1 MKDKRIISAKVG
13 FFALITI
20 LLLSACG
27 GSPPGQAG
35 DEAAQET
42 VTAFIGDL
50 SASATASGQVE
61 PRKEASLSVGTPGI
75 VTALHVR
82 AGDQV
87 AAGDT
92 LMQIDATDLALNVA
106 NAEQTLAL
114 RQANLDSLLA
124 DPESADITSAETA
137 VSSAQ
142 ANLDNLLTGPTAE
155 EIAIAEANVR
165 ASQASLASSSA
176 DLGSAQ
182 DTIKESQ
189 IFAAQAALY
198 TAQQSREPIAEFN
211 EEFPTESNHLQ
222 LLEIDQAIAD
232 AQAQLNELLAGPN
245 TAAAQNSVAAA
256 AARVEGSRA
265 DLDAALAGA
274 TAAQIA
280 SAEAQLAQA
289 LATLAD
295 LQDGASQEDIRTAEA
310 ELELA
315 RIALA
320 DAQEQLD
327 KATVVAPF
335 AGVITAVNFNEG
347 ELANGA
353 VIEIVDGNSLEII
366 LSVDE
371 VDVGSFAVGQP
382 AIVTLETWPN
392 ETIDSEI
399 LAIAPSANNGG
410 SNTLVSY
417 DVHVGLGETDLPVL
431 IGMTANANLITSAN
445 EDVLLVPN
453 RAIRADR
460 QADKY
465 FVTVRKDDDSTE
477 EVEVITGLRDG
488 ENTQIISGIDEG
500 TVLVI
505 GNGPTSTFGPGSG
518 NGSGNGDGDGP
529 FNR

>member
-1 MKDKRIISAKVG
+1 MKNKPLISAKV
-13 FFALITI
+13 I
-20 LLLSACG
+20 LLATIAVLFLSACAG
-27 GSPPGQAG
+27 QNGNQAG
-35 DEAAQET
+35 NEAEQET
-42 VTAFIGDL
+42 VTAVIGDL

-61 PRKEASLSVGTPGI
+61 PLKEASLSVDTPGI
-75 VTALHVR
+75 VTQVHVR
-82 AGDQV
+82 EGDVVQT
-87 AAGDT
+87 GDV
-92 LMQIDATDLALNVA
+92 LMRLDPSDLALNVA
-106 NAEQTLAL
+106 NAEQTFAL
-114 RQANLDSLLA
+114 RQANLNDLLA
-124 DPESADITSAETA
+124 DPESADVASAETA
-137 VSSAQ
+137 VASAQ
-142 ANLDNLLTGPTAE
+142 ANLDNLLNGPTAE
-155 EIAIAEANVR
+155 DIAIAQANVR
-165 ASQASLASSSA
+165 VSQASLSASSA

-198 TAQQSREPIAEFN
+198 TAQQNREPIAEFN

-222 LLEIDQAIAD
+222 LLEADRAIAD
-232 AQAQLNELLAGPN
+232 AQAKLDELLAGPD
-245 TAAAQNSVAAA
+245 TAASQNSVAAA
-256 AARVEGSRA
+256 AARLEGTQA

-289 LATLAD
+289 QATLTD
-295 LQDGASQEDIRTAEA
+295 LLDGPSETDIRTAEA

-327 KATVVAPF
+327 KATVIAPF
-335 AGVITAVNFNEG
+335 AGVITAVNFSEG
-347 ELANGA
+347 ELANG
-353 VIEIVDGNSLEII
+353 IVVELVDNNALEII

-399 LAIAPSANNGG
+399 LAIAPSANSGG
-410 SNTLVSY
+410 SNALVSY

-431 IGMTANANLITSAN
+431 IGMTANAKLITSAN

-460 QADKY
+460 QANKY
-465 FVTVRKDDDSTE
+465 FVTVLKVDDSTE
-477 EVEVITGLRDG
+477 EVEVVTGLRDG

-500 TVLVI
+500 TVLVV
-505 GNGPTSTFGPGSG
+505 GAGPTSTFGPGSG
-518 NGSGNGDGDGP
+518 DGP
-529 FNR
+529 GNNGGGPFGG